1 MNGLQNSFIR
11 EYFNLDTK
19 DKILEEQYRQNVDKD
34 EFINLM
40 NSTDPN
46 LLNRKKNIAVKYK
59 PIFEA
64 LKEKLILQ
72 IVRRELFI
80 KELLNNR
87 DQLYQE
93 FEQNLKK

>member
-1 MNGLQNSFIR
+1 MN
-11 EYFNLDTK
+11 K
-19 DKILEEQYRQNVDKD
+19 YR
-34 EFINLM
+34 
-40 NSTDPN
+40 
-46 LLNRKKNIAVKYK
+46 

-64 LKEKLILQ
+64 LKEKLIAQ

-87 DQLYQE
+87 DQLYKE

>member
-1 MNGLQNSFIR
+1 
-11 EYFNLDTK
+11 
-19 DKILEEQYRQNVDKD
+19 
-34 EFINLM
+34 M

-46 LLNRKKNIAVKYK
+46 LFNRKRNIALKYR

-80 KELLNNR
+80 KEILNNR
-87 DQLYQE
+87 DQIYQD